1 MPDPISWADAAPYYA
16 AALIVGYFLGSIP
29 FGLFFT
35 RVAGLGDIRDIGSG
49 NIGATNALRTGNRW
63 VAGGTFLGDMGKGAL
78 AVLLA
83 RQFGPDMAI
92 IAGFAALIGH
102 IFPVWLRFNGGKGIS
117 TYIGVLLAL
126 SWPVGLLFCA
136 TWLVVTLTFK
146 ISSLSALVASLL
158 SPVYFAWL
166 DQWQMVELSTVLVF
180 LVFFAH
186 RENIKRLLAG
196 TEPRIGSKDD
206 A

>member
-1 MPDPISWADAAPYYA
+1 MPDPISWADAAPFYA

-78 AVLLA
+78 AILLA

-92 IAGFAALIGH
+92 IAGFGALIGH
-102 IFPVWLRFNGGKGIS
+102 IFPVWLRFKGGKGIS
-117 TYIGVLLAL
+117 TYIGILLAL
-126 SWPVGLLFCA
+126 SWPAGLLFCA
-136 TWLVVTLTFK
+136 TWLAVTLTFR

-166 DQWQMVELSTVLVF
+166 DQWQMVELSIVLVF

-186 RENIKRLLAG
+186 RENIARLLAG
-196 TEPRIGSKDD
+196 TEPRIGNKDD

>member
-16 AALIVGYFLGSIP
+16 VALVVGYLLGSIP

-35 RVAGLGDIRDIGSG
+35 RIAGLGDIREIGSG

-63 VAGGTFLGDMGKGAL
+63 VAAGTFLGDMGKGAL

-83 RQFGPDMAI
+83 RQFGPDTAI
-92 IAGFAALIGH
+92 IAAFGALVGH
-102 IFPVWLRFNGGKGIS
+102 LFPVWLKFKGGKGIS
-117 TYIGVLLAL
+117 TYIGILLAL
-126 SWPVGLLFCA
+126 AWPVGVLFCA
-136 TWLVVTLTFK
+136 TWLVVALLFR

-158 SPVYFAWL
+158 SPVYFAWV
-166 DQWQMVELSTVLVF
+166 DQWQMVELSVVLVL

-186 RENIKRLLAG
+186 RANIQRLLAG
-196 TEPRIGSKDD
+196 TEPRIGNK
-206 A
+206 

>member
-1 MPDPISWADAAPYYA
+1 MPDPISWADAAPFYA

-92 IAGFAALIGH
+92 IAGFGALIGH
-102 IFPVWLRFNGGKGIS
+102 IFPVWLRFKGGKGIS
-117 TYIGVLLAL
+117 TYIGILLAL

-136 TWLVVTLTFK
+136 TWLAVTLTFR

-166 DQWQMVELSTVLVF
+166 DQWQMVELSIVLVF

-186 RENIKRLLAG
+186 RENIARLLAG
-196 TEPRIGSKDD
+196 TEPRIGNKDD